1 MITFEEITYKNFLS
15 TGNTG
20 QTLFL
25 SRTPSALITGV
36 NGAGK
41 STMLDALCFAIFNKP
56 YRTIAKSQLVNTVN
70 EKGLEVKLKLK
81 VNKTPYTIIRGV
93 KPNFFEIYK
102 EDKLITQDAS
112 LRDYQQKLEEIIGL
126 NYKSFTQIVILGSA
140 RYQSFMDLANW
151 ERRGIIEEILDITVF
166 SRMNIVL
173 KSRVT
178 SLEDSVRDTEHKK
191 SVIQTKISAQN
202 GLIENIN
209 ARSRESTDKI
219 ENEETRTRAEIDLC
233 RIKNTAYDSDIDELL
248 SKVINEDINK
258 EKLKQGEYQLY
269 KVQAELKNHKERL
282 EFYSNKDECPE
293 CKQPLTADHK
303 HNKITTHTDKKDKL
317 ENVINTADSI
327 LQSLQDKSKH
337 YNDIRRQI
345 TEVRSDK
352 TKVTAN
358 INSLETYLTNLHNSK
373 NIKADT
379 KSLKEATNELERQK
393 TDQKDIDAKSLLE
406 METKHYLE
414 VCKVLLKDTGIKAKI
429 IKQYLPVMNK
439 LINKYLDKMGANY
452 SFNLDENFNEIIKSR
467 YRDNFSYASFSE
479 GEKMRIDLALMFTWR
494 EVAKLKNSVNTNLLI
509 MDEVGDSSLDAEA
522 TDILWDILGEMKDTN
537 VWVISHKAQT
547 GDRFKSLIEFYK
559 QGNFSY
565 IKDSMV

>member
-1 MITFEEITYKNFLS
+1 LITFEEITYKNFLS

-258 EKLKQGEYQLY
+258 EKLKQGEYQL
-269 KVQAELKNHKERL
+269 
-282 EFYSNKDECPE
+282 
-293 CKQPLTADHK
+293 
-303 HNKITTHTDKKDKL
+303 
-317 ENVINTADSI
+317 
-327 LQSLQDKSKH
+327 
-337 YNDIRRQI
+337 
-345 TEVRSDK
+345 
-352 TKVTAN
+352 
-358 INSLETYLTNLHNSK
+358 
-373 NIKADT
+373 
-379 KSLKEATNELERQK
+379 
-393 TDQKDIDAKSLLE
+393 
-406 METKHYLE
+406 
-414 VCKVLLKDTGIKAKI
+414 
-429 IKQYLPVMNK
+429 
-439 LINKYLDKMGANY
+439 
-452 SFNLDENFNEIIKSR
+452 
-467 YRDNFSYASFSE
+467 
-479 GEKMRIDLALMFTWR
+479 
-494 EVAKLKNSVNTNLLI
+494 
-509 MDEVGDSSLDAEA
+509 
-522 TDILWDILGEMKDTN
+522 
-537 VWVISHKAQT
+537 
-547 GDRFKSLIEFYK
+547 
-559 QGNFSY
+559 
-565 IKDSMV
+565 